1 MSRDKAPPVRGPA
14 IEIGIGLAAVSFV
27 ALAIAPY
34 RPGLIIV
41 LVLTVGIVVTV
52 VRRLLPTSPYIA
64 GTLAVCIPL
73 YICVFGL
80 ISMRVFHRAH
90 PLAAYVACVVPLAT
104 FILAVWRGRASLAA
118 RLAKRGPRERLL
130 VRGLGWLI
138 VAALILFVTG
148 QIAIAAA
155 TDIGHSVPL
164 FGGML
169 AIAVLVYLVIAD
181 LVLLLEAT
189 GELFV
194 VFIRRML
201 RRVVPVFSFLVV
213 YFFLV
218 MGFGTFY
225 SILDGFAARPQFSV
239 LGTVRPLEFSEAIY
253 FSMVTLSTIGYGDI
267 VPVTS
272 LAQTFVMLEVMF
284 GVVLLLFA
292 FAEIAAYDPDAVDDP
307 EGIGG
312 GDDEKS

>member
-1 MSRDKAPPVRGPA
+1 VSQGKTPPVRGPA
-14 IEIGIGLAAVSFV
+14 IEIGVGLAAVSFV
-27 ALAIAPY
+27 ALAVAPE
-34 RPGLIIV
+34 RPGLILV
-41 LVLTVGIVVTV
+41 LVLTVGVVVAAT
-52 VRRLLPTSPYIA
+52 RRMLPATPYLA
-64 GTLAVCIPL
+64 ATLAVCIPL

-80 ISMRVFHRAH
+80 IAMKVFHRAH
-90 PLAAYVACVVPLAT
+90 PLLAYIACLLPLAA
-104 FILAVWRGRASLAA
+104 FVLGVWRKRVMLAA
-118 RLAKRGPRERLL
+118 RLATRGRRDRLL

-138 VAALILFVTG
+138 LAALILFATG
-148 QIAIAAA
+148 QIAIAG
-155 TDIGHSVPL
+155 TDLTGHSAPL
-164 FGGML
+164 FLGML
-169 AIAVLVYLVIAD
+169 AIAVVVYLVIAD

-225 SILDGFAARPQFSV
+225 AILDGFATRPQFSV

-272 LAQTFVMLEVMF
+272 LAQTFVMVEVMF

-292 FAEIAAYDPDAVDDP
+292 FAEIASYDPDD
-307 EGIGG
+307 EENGG
-312 GDDEKS
+312 SDKKS

>member
-1 MSRDKAPPVRGPA
+1 VREDKAPVARGPA
-14 IEIGIGLAAVSFV
+14 AEIAIGLAAVSFV
-27 ALAIAPY
+27 ALAVAPH
-34 RPGLIIV
+34 RPGLILV
-41 LVLTVGIVVTV
+41 LVLTVGIVVAAI
-52 VRRLLPTSPYIA
+52 RRLLPATPYLA
-64 GTLAVCIPL
+64 ATLAVCIPL

-80 ISMRVFHRAH
+80 IAMKVFNRAH
-90 PLAAYVACVVPLAT
+90 PLLAYVGCILPLAA
-104 FILAVWRGRASLAA
+104 FMLGVWRRREVLAA
-118 RLAKRGPRERLL
+118 RLAARGRRDRLL
-130 VRGLGWLI
+130 VRGLGWLTL
-138 VAALILFVTG
+138 AALILFATG
-148 QIAIAAA
+148 QIAIAG
-155 TDIGHSVPL
+155 TTVIGHSAPL
-164 FGGML
+164 FIGML
-169 AIAVLVYLVIAD
+169 VIAVLVDVVIAD

-201 RRVVPVFSFLVV
+201 GRVVPVFSFLIV

-225 SILDGFAARPQFSV
+225 AILDGMAARPQFAV
-239 LGTVRPLEFSEAIY
+239 LGAVRPIEFSEAIY

-292 FAEIAAYDPDAVDDP
+292 FAEIVAYDPDAED
-307 EGIGG
+307 GG
-312 GDDEKS
+312 GKR

>member
-1 MSRDKAPPVRGPA
+1 MSEDKAPATRGPA
-14 IEIGIGLAAVSFV
+14 VEIGIGFAAVSFV
-27 ALAIAPY
+27 ALAIAPQ
-34 RPGLIIV
+34 RPGLI
-41 LVLTVGIVVTV
+41 LVLVVTV
-52 VRRLLPTSPYIA
+52 GFVVAAVRRLLPRSPYLA

-80 ISMRVFHRAH
+80 ISLRVFNRAH
-90 PLAAYVACVVPLAT
+90 PLLAYIACILPLGA
-104 FILAVWRGRASLAA
+104 FVFAVWRGRDRLAA
-118 RLAKRGPRERLL
+118 RLARAGPRERLL
-130 VRGLGWLI
+130 VRGLGWFV
-138 VAALILFVTG
+138 VAALILFVAG
-148 QIAIAAA
+148 QIAVAAA
-155 TDIGHSVPL
+155 TVFGHSVLL
-164 FGGML
+164 FIGML
-169 AIAVLVYLVIAD
+169 AIAVVVYSVIAD

-239 LGTVRPLEFSEAIY
+239 LGTVRPLHFSEAIY

-307 EGIGG
+307 GG
-312 GDDEKS
+312 TGDDGKS

>member
-1 MSRDKAPPVRGPA
+1 VSENKAPATRGPA

-34 RPGLIIV
+34 RPGLILV
-41 LVLTVGIVVTV
+41 LVLTVGIVVAA

-80 ISMRVFHRAH
+80 ISMRVFNRAH
-90 PLAAYVACVVPLAT
+90 PLLAYIACLLPLAA
-104 FILAVWRGRASLAA
+104 FILAVWHSRVQLTA
-118 RLAKRGPRERLL
+118 RLARRGPRERLL

-138 VAALILFVTG
+138 VATLILFVTG
-148 QIAIAAA
+148 QIAIAA
-155 TDIGHSVPL
+155 TDNFGHSAPL
-164 FGGML
+164 FAGML
-169 AIAVLVYLVIAD
+169 AIAVVVYLVIAD

-225 SILDGFAARPQFSV
+225 SILDGFAVRPQFSV

-267 VPVTS
+267 VPVTP

-292 FAEIAAYDPDAVDDP
+292 FAEIASYDPDAEENGGVDK
-307 EGIGG
+307 
-312 GDDEKS
+312 KS